1 MNILNVF
8 KAIVACVQEKTVPAA
23 WTGPEQKQP
32 NKSRIW
38 AALPGY
44 ERPPQSTMRDMFQW
58 RKAEADEL
66 DFSHHRQK
74 TEFAEYTEVAA
85 RFMNQLITDKA
96 TDKNKSIK

>member
-1 MNILNVF
+1 M
-8 KAIVACVQEKTVPAA
+8 PAA
-23 WTGPEQKQP
+23 CTGPEQKQP

-44 ERPPQSTMRDMFQW
+44 ESLPQSTMRDMFQW
-58 RKAEADEL
+58 RQDEADEL
-66 DFSHHRQK
+66 DSRHHRQK
-74 TEFAEYTEVAA
+74 TEFTEYTEVAA